1 MKKIFLFCISLF
13 FSTMMFAQVLIWKD
27 GVVVYRK
34 NIDEVDRITFY
45 KVEDFKFLNDTIEME
60 YYGDFQNARKWIHVE
75 FVPKNSYGVL
85 EYTSSDES
93 VVTVSYDGVLI
104 SRGIGEAIVTV
115 KMLGTDIV
123 STC

>member
-45 KVEDFKFLNDTIEME
+45 KVEDFKLLNDTIEME
-60 YYGDFQNARKWIHVE
+60 YYGDYQNARTWIHVE

-85 EYTSSDES
+85 EYTW
-93 VVTVSYDGVLI
+93 
-104 SRGIGEAIVTV
+104 
-115 KMLGTDIV
+115 
-123 STC
+123 